1 MYNIQLQN
9 VDNTQTCVQI
19 QYEFSGSLLSGGRV
33 SNKT

>member
-19 QYEFSGSLLSGGRV
+19 QCKFSGSLMSGGRV
-33 SNKT
+33 GNKM

>member
-19 QYEFSGSLLSGGRV
+19 QYKFSGSLMSGGRV
-33 SNKT
+33 GNKM